1 MVNYIRKIKRQNVVI
16 LLISILV
23 YLGNVMSVS
32 LNDTTAQKKL
42 PAQEKKFAG
51 SASCASCHNEIYKS
65 HIQTAHYLD
74 SRPASKEFIKGS
86 FEKDKN
92 KFVYNKWTKVLLE
105 REKNKFFQVAFINDI
120 EYQREAFDMVIGS
133 GRKGQTYLYWK
144 DNDLFQLPVSYYTP
158 MDNWCNSPGYSNTYV
173 RFNRPVTAQCL
184 ECHTT
189 FAKEDEQTGN
199 INTFDKSKIIY
210 GVDCERCHGPAA
222 NHVTFH
228 QQQPKEKKARFIIN
242 TKNRERQVRLDACA
256 MCHSGFRDPK
266 QPAFSFMAGD
276 KLDDFSSVRYNTDS
290 VSTLDVHGNQY
301 GLLTSS
307 KCFKMTTQMDCSSC
321 HNVHVNEFNSPKIF
335 SQRCMNCHNQNN
347 QDTCTVQPAN
357 GLVLSENCIDCH
369 MPDLASENIK
379 LDVAN
384 ADKIVPDLVRTH
396 RIAIYQGKT
405 KEYFEKLKAA
415 IK

>member
-42 PAQEKKFAG
+42 AAEEKRFAG
-51 SASCASCHNEIYKS
+51 SASCASCHSEIYKS

-86 FEKDKN
+86 FAPGKN
-92 KFVYNKWTKVLLE
+92 KFVYNKWTKVVLE
-105 REKNKFFQVAFINDI
+105 WEKNKFFQVAFINDI
-120 EYQREAFDMVIGS
+120 EYQREPFDMVIGS

-228 QQQPKEKKARFIIN
+228 QQQPNEKKARFIIN

-357 GLVLSENCIDCH
+357 GLVLSENCINCH
-369 MPDLASENIK
+369 MPDLPSENIK